1 MPGEKTEQPTPKRI
15 KDARKEGQ
23 VFRSSDITQ
32 SLLFLT
38 AVGVLSMAGPV
49 YIEKTKDMMRSVFQP
64 DWLTGKLAS
73 DEVLRRAGA
82 VWGRQLILLAPL
94 LGALFM
100 VAGAVTFFQVKA
112 LFAPA
117 VLKPKFDRLNPIKG
131 FQNVFFKGRT
141 YLEAA
146 KTVIKFATVLAL
158 CFFTIRGDLRQIIL
172 TGRADIEVSATLA
185 MSLMFGLLFKV
196 GGIFLVIGG
205 ADYMLQKKLYMKG
218 LMMSRYDVIK
228 EYKEEE
234 GDPHM
239 KHARKQLHEELLAHG
254 MMQAVPQ
261 ATAVVVNPTHIAVAV
276 RYDENAMN
284 APAVT
289 AKGRFTMAD
298 RIREVARE
306 HHIPIVR
313 NVPLAHALFNV
324 ELGNEIPEDL
334 YEAVAEILNWIY
346 QIAEYEET

>member
-1 MPGEKTEQPTPKRI
+1 MSGQKTEQPTPKRI

-32 SLLFLT
+32 ALLFLT
-38 AVGVLSMAGPV
+38 AVGVLSMAGPA

-64 DWLTGKLAS
+64 DWLTGRLS
-73 DEVLRRAGA
+73 GDEILRRAGA
-82 VWGRQLILLAPL
+82 TWGRQFILMAPL

-112 LFAPA
+112 LFAPT

-131 FQNVFFKGRT
+131 FQNIFFKGRT

-146 KTVIKFATVLAL
+146 KTLIKFAAVLAL

-172 TGRADIEVSATLA
+172 TGRADLEVSATLA
-185 MSLMFGLLFKV
+185 MNLMFGLLFKV
-196 GGIFLVIGG
+196 AGVFLVLGG
-205 ADYMLQKKLYMKG
+205 ADYMLQKKLYIKG
-218 LMMSRYDVIK
+218 LMMSRYDVMK

-254 MMQAVPQ
+254 MTQAVPQ
-261 ATAVVVNPTHIAVAV
+261 ATAVVVNPTHLAVAI
-276 RYDENAMN
+276 RYDEKTMN

-289 AKGRFTMAD
+289 AKGQFTMAD
-298 RIREVARE
+298 RIREMARE

-324 ELGNEIPEDL
+324 ELDQDIPEDM
-334 YEAVAEILNWIY
+334 YEAVAEVLNWVY
-346 QIAEYEET
+346 QLTQHEEA

>member
-1 MPGEKTEQPTPKRI
+1 
-15 KDARKEGQ
+15 
-23 VFRSSDITQ
+23 
-32 SLLFLT
+32 
-38 AVGVLSMAGPV
+38 
-49 YIEKTKDMMRSVFQP
+49 MMRSVFQP

-73 DEVLRRAGA
+73 DEVLRRTGA

-313 NVPLAHALFNV
+313 NVPLAHSLFNV
-324 ELGNEIPEDL
+324 ELGDEIPEDL